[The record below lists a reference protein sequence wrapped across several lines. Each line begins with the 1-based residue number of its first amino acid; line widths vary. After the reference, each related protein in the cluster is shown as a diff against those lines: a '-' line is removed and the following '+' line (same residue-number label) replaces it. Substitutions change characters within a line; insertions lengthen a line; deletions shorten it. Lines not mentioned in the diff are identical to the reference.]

1 MSNEKPCTIRSKA
14 EFLAHADALFQ
25 ESEDR
30 YEQMADS
37 MATHNNLKLAEL
49 FRELLAMAER
59 RRQWLDTISDGITLP
74 QIAPWEFIW
83 HRPEDPGSL
92 CFDDVD
98 YLSNT
103 AKVLTAA
110 LANER
115 FAHDFYRAVAEQ
127 CDEEP
132 VRELAK
138 ELVRYQAGQCAYLE
152 QRLEQLSDEEHEV
165 AEDLD
170 PPNTPE

>member
-1 MSNEKPCTIRSKA
+1 MSNVRPCGIRSKA
-14 EFLAHADALFQ
+14 ELLAHADALTQ

-37 MATHNNLKLAEL
+37 MVMHNNLKIAAL
-49 FRELLAMAER
+49 FRELVAMTAR
-59 RRQWLDTISDGITLP
+59 CRQWLDTVIDGITLP
-74 QIAPWEFIW
+74 QIAPWEFVW
-83 HRPEDPGSL
+83 HRQEEPGSL
-92 CFDDVD
+92 CFDDID

-115 FAHDFYRAVAEQ
+115 FAHDFYLTVAEQ
-127 CDEEP
+127 CDEEQ

-152 QRLEQLSDEEHEV
+152 QRLKQQPDEKHEV
-165 AEDLD
+165 TEDPD